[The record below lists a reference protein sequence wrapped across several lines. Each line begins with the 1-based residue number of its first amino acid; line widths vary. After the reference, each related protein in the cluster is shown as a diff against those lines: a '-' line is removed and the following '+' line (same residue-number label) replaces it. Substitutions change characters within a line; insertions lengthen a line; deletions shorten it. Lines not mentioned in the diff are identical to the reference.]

1 MTSRRHNARV
11 ARPPVP
17 PSGGRSGR
25 PRGLFLRGVSLCL
38 GLAASAAASDLTLA
52 VNLRWQGAPVV
63 VPAANLPGAPGQTLH
78 LTRFAAIVS
87 GVELVRPDGGVV
99 QFDGQYGFLDAES
112 GRLSFALR
120 NVPEGDY
127 VGLAFQIGLPAA
139 LNHADPARWLAGHPL
154 NPIVNGLHWSWAG
167 GYIFAA
173 IEGRWRAGAGDSL
186 AAAERGFSYHL
197 ATDERLMRVRF
208 ATLFRVT
215 GPTSVG
221 LALDLGKLLGARA
234 LAADDGSE
242 STHSGPG
249 DPLAVALTTA
259 MERAWFFLEAT
270 PTDSGAAA
278 IEPAAVAVAPAGNA
292 TPRGF
297 FVPAG
302 FPQPALPA
310 DNPLTDEGV
319 ALGARLFHDRRLS
332 AGGVQSCASCHRE
345 ELAFADGQSRSLGV
359 DGQLGPRNSM
369 PLFNLAWNPAYA
381 WDGSM
386 PRIRDQVRA
395 AMINPVEMHAD
406 LATVIAELSRDD
418 AARAE
423 FQAAFGTAEI
433 SADRVV
439 LALEQ
444 YLLTLVAAD
453 SKFDRA
459 LRGEA
464 PLTAEEQRG
473 FELFATEFD
482 PVRGQRGAD
491 CFHCHGGVLFSD
503 FGFRDNGLGQ
513 TSPDVGREG
522 VTGRTT
528 DRAKFKT
535 PSLRNIAATAPYM
548 HDGRFATL
556 EDVVAHYDHG
566 LVRTS
571 NLDPNLAKHPDSGLR
586 LSADDQRALVAFLR
600 TLTEATL
607 LPTR

>member
-1 MTSRRHNARV
+1 M
-11 ARPPVP
+11 
-17 PSGGRSGR
+17 
-25 PRGLFLRGVSLCL
+25 
-38 GLAASAAASDLTLA
+38 
-52 VNLRWQGAPVV
+52 NLRWQGAPLA
-63 VPAANLPGAPGQTLH
+63 VPSPDLLGAKGQTLR

-120 NVPEGDY
+120 NVPEGEY
-127 VGLAFQIGLPAA
+127 FGLAFQIGLPAA
-139 LNHADPARWLAGHPL
+139 INHADPARWPAGHPL

-173 IEGRWRAGAGDSL
+173 IEGRWRAGAGDSP
-186 AAAERGFSYHL
+186 AAATVERGFSYHL
-197 ATDERLMRVRF
+197 ATDGRLMRVRF
-208 ATLFRVT
+208 ATLFHVT
-215 GPTSVG
+215 GPTSLG
-221 LALDLGKLLGARA
+221 LALDLGRLLSART
-234 LAADDGSE
+234 LDADDGSE

-249 DPLAVALTTA
+249 DTLAVALATV

-270 PTDSGAAA
+270 PTATGAATDM
-278 IEPAAVAVAPAGNA
+278 IAAAGSA
-292 TPRGF
+292 TPRAF
-297 FVPAG
+297 VVPAG

-310 DNPLTDEGV
+310 DNPLTDQGV

-345 ELAFADGQSRSLGV
+345 ELAFADGQPRSVGV
-359 DGQLGPRNSM
+359 AGQFGTRNSM
-369 PLFNLAWNPAYA
+369 PLFNLAWSPAYA

-406 LATVIAELSRDD
+406 LATVTAALNHDD

-423 FQAAFGTAEI
+423 FAAAFGTAEV
-433 SADRVV
+433 SADHVF

-459 LRGEA
+459 RRGDA
-464 PLTAEEQRG
+464 GLTAEEQRG
-473 FELFATEFD
+473 FELFSTEYD
-482 PVRGQRGAD
+482 PARGQRGAD
-491 CFHCHGGVLFSD
+491 CFHCHGGILFSD

-513 TSPDVGREG
+513 KSTDVGREG

-535 PSLRNIAATAPYM
+535 PSLRNVAATAPYM
-548 HDGRFATL
+548 HDGRFGTL

-566 LVRTS
+566 LIRTA
-571 NLDPNLAKHPDSGLR
+571 NLDPNLAKHPDSGLQ
-586 LSADDQRALVAFLR
+586 LSADDQRALVAFLQ
-600 TLTEATL
+600 TLTDSKL
-607 LPTR
+607 LIAP

>member
-1 MTSRRHNARV
+1 V
-11 ARPPVP
+11 RPPVV
-17 PSGGRSGR
+17 RSSR
-25 PRGLFLRGVSLCL
+25 SRDSLLRGVLLCL
-38 GLAASAAASDLTLA
+38 GLAASAVAADLKLA

-63 VPAANLPGAPGQTLH
+63 VPSPDLPGAKGQTLR
-78 LTRFAAIVS
+78 LTRFAAIIS
-87 GVELVRPDGGVV
+87 GVELARPDGGVV
-99 QFDGQYGFLDAES
+99 QFDGQFGFLDAES
-112 GRLSFALR
+112 GRLSFTLR

-139 LNHADPARWLAGHPL
+139 INHGDPARWPAGHPL

-186 AAAERGFSYHL
+186 AAAASERGFSYHL

-208 ATLFRVT
+208 ATLFPVA

-221 LALDLGKLLGARA
+221 LALDLGKLLGPRA

-249 DPLAVALTTA
+249 DTLAMALATA

-270 PTDSGAAA
+270 PTDIGVA
-278 IEPAAVAVAPAGNA
+278 AVAPAAAPARAGSA
-292 TPRGF
+292 TPRAF
-297 FVPAG
+297 VVPAG

-310 DNPLTDEGV
+310 DNPLTDQGV
-319 ALGARLFHDRRLS
+319 ALGARLFQDRRLS

-345 ELAFADGQSRSLGV
+345 ELAFADGRSRSLGV
-359 DGQLGPRNSM
+359 DGQLGPRNAM

-395 AMINPVEMHAD
+395 AMISPVEMHAD
-406 LATVIAELSRDD
+406 LATVIAELSCDD

-433 SADRVV
+433 SAGLVL

-459 LRGEA
+459 LRGNA
-464 PLTAEEQRG
+464 PLSAEEQRG
-473 FELFATEFD
+473 FELFATEYD

-513 TSPDVGREG
+513 MSTDVGREG
-522 VTGRTT
+522 VTGRAT

-556 EDVVAHYDHG
+556 EDVVLHYDHG

-571 NLDPNLAKHPDSGLR
+571 NLDPNLAKHPDAGLQ

-600 TLTEATL
+600 TLTEVTL